1 MPLAVGIDVAKELHW
16 AVIVD
21 THTGE
26 VISSRSVPNTPE
38 AIQALIDESRAAEAS
53 HGQATLA
60 IDVLGGIA
68 GLLEAMILAAGL
80 PLVHVSGLAVNR
92 ARRGTVG
99 GEHKSDPKDAKVI
112 ADQVRTRDD
121 LRPVTTPTSED
132 VELRL
137 LVGRRRD
144 LVADQTR
151 RLGRLRDLLTS
162 IHPGLEAGLDVTTKT
177 GMWLLTRYVTP
188 AEIRAAGRTRL
199 TRHLHRAG
207 GIKTPTIAAVVD
219 HALTAATAQHISV
232 PGDQVAADIIR
243 DIAREALACR
253 DQLKTIDERLTAVL
267 KRHPDAALVRSLP
280 GMGAVLTAEFLA
292 EAGGTSRFPNPDQLA
307 SAAGLAPVLKQSGK
321 VRYLHRATAGNKALK
336 RVFYQSAFV
345 AISCDPTSRAYY
357 ARKRSEGKRHH
368 QALIALARRR
378 VNVLH
383 AMLRTRTSYS
393 AHPKP
398 ATAA

>member
-16 AVIVD
+16 AVVLE
-21 THTGE
+21 TSTGE
-26 VISSRSVPNTPE
+26 VLVSRSVPNTPE
-38 AIQALIDESRAAEAS
+38 AIQALIDEVRTAETG
-53 HGQATLA
+53 HGQATVAL
-60 IDVLGGIA
+60 DVLGGIA
-68 GLLEAMILAAGL
+68 GLVEAMLLAAEL
-80 PLVHVSGLAVNR
+80 PVVHVSSLAVNR

-99 GEHKSDPKDAKVI
+99 GERKSDPKDARVI
-112 ADQVRTRDD
+112 ADQVRVRDD
-121 LRPVTTPTSED
+121 LRPVTAPSTED
-132 VELRL
+132 AELRL

-188 AEIRAAGRTRL
+188 AEIRHAGRTRL

-207 GIKTPTIAAVVD
+207 GLKAPSIDTTVD
-219 HALTAATAQHISV
+219 HALTAATAQHVTV
-232 PGDQVAADIIR
+232 PGEAVAADIIR
-243 DIAREALACR
+243 DLAAEALACR
-253 DQLKTIDERLTAVL
+253 DQLKAIDERLTTAL
-267 KRHPDAALVRSLP
+267 KRHPDAALIQSLP

-292 EAGGTSRFPNPDQLA
+292 EAGGTTRFPSPDQLA

-321 VRYLHRATAGNKALK
+321 VRYLQRATAGNKALK

-357 ARKRSEGKRHH
+357 TRKRGEGKRHH

-383 AMLRTRTSYS
+383 AMLRTRTPYS
-393 AHPKP
+393 THPKP